1 MNTKI
6 KQIGDKM
13 QNAILVRYSEIFL
26 KGKNKGFFE
35 RTLLHNVASS
45 IINYKCDIKKI
56 SGRILI
62 TNHDINL
69 EKKMINKIASVF
81 GVYSVSPCHYFETT
95 EDNIKE
101 YISNIRLSD
110 GEKFRVTVKRADKT
124 FPINSTEFSKILGE
138 ILLENN
144 PNAVVDLHTYDK
156 EINVEIR
163 EEKRTFVFFD
173 IIHGVGGMPVGTS
186 GSGLLLLSG
195 GIDSPVAGFMM
206 AKRGMPISALHF
218 QSIPY
223 TSEMAKEKVVSLANI
238 LSDYTGK
245 IKLYVC
251 SFTKVQEAIHKY
263 CKPEYMITIM
273 RRIMIRIAEI
283 IAKENNLKAII
294 TGESLGQVASQTIE
308 SITST
313 NIVANEVPILRPLIA
328 MDKEEITK
336 ISKERN
342 FFETSILP
350 YEDCCTVF
358 LPKYPVIKPSLK
370 KVEIEESKLDID
382 QLVKEALNSIEI
394 IEIDNN

>member
-1 MNTKI
+1 
-6 KQIGDKM
+6 M

-56 SGRILI
+56 SGRILV
-62 TNHDINL
+62 TNYDINL

-101 YISNIRLSD
+101 YISNIKLSD

-138 ILLENN
+138 ILLDNN

>member
-138 ILLENN
+138 ILLDNN